1 MPLNKTP
8 YKIKSD
14 DPQKNIVL
22 SNSVFEDGME
32 RASSTSQF
40 VGIDLNN
47 RGFPVIVYFADDCI
61 RVARANADYPKG
73 KESYWK
79 VQRAVTKNY
88 SMNYVTYVDC
98 EVDSSG
104 YLHIVFVN
112 TSGELVYIKS
122 TNNPSDG
129 TKYTFAEPEV
139 VTDGSPSCIDITT
152 RGETPYIACISSIN
166 AVDGLT
172 MAFKSDG
179 KWEVMKSP
187 LVHTVAQNRAC
198 IEAHP
203 TPATGW
209 GEAAVG
215 YYSNQDQRYHAAY
228 YIGNGKG
235 QKTDYDC
242 YPLYV
247 LFRKASC
254 LCVVFGNVFWKICRP
269 CSFFHVCDRNGMRN
283 FDCKS
288 ASCSGKRKK

>member
-1 MPLNKTP
+1 
-8 YKIKSD
+8 
-14 DPQKNIVL
+14 
-22 SNSVFEDGME
+22 
-32 RASSTSQF
+32 
-40 VGIDLNN
+40 
-47 RGFPVIVYFADDCI
+47 
-61 RVARANADYPKG
+61 
-73 KESYWK
+73 
-79 VQRAVTKNY
+79 
-88 SMNYVTYVDC
+88 MNYVTYVDC

-129 TKYTFAEPEV
+129 SRYTFAEPEV

-203 TPATGW
+203 TPESSGW

-235 QKTDYDC
+235 
-242 YPLYV
+242 
-247 LFRKASC
+247 
-254 LCVVFGNVFWKICRP
+254 
-269 CSFFHVCDRNGMRN
+269 H
-283 FDCKS
+283 
-288 ASCSGKRKK
+288 

>member
-1 MPLNKTP
+1 MK
-8 YKIKSD
+8 
-14 DPQKNIVL
+14 
-22 SNSVFEDGME
+22 

-40 VGIDLNN
+40 VGIDLMPLNTTTN
-47 RGFPVIVYFADDCI
+47 HAFPVIVYFAGDCI

-73 KESYWK
+73 NESYWK
-79 VQRAVTKNY
+79 VQRAVTNSSNKNY

-129 TKYTFAEPEV
+129 SRYTFAEPEV

-235 QKTDYDC
+235 
-242 YPLYV
+242 
-247 LFRKASC
+247 
-254 LCVVFGNVFWKICRP
+254 
-269 CSFFHVCDRNGMRN
+269 H
-283 FDCKS
+283 
-288 ASCSGKRKK
+288 